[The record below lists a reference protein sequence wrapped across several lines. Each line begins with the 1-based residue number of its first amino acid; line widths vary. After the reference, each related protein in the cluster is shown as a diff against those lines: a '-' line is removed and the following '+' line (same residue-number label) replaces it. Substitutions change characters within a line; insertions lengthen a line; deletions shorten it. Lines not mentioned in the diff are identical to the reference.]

1 MIKQEHIQA
10 IIEDP
15 KGFLLQGRNIKA
27 LIAAKRVRIEEWR
40 KIAEDISV
48 TLKEDGGSGPT
59 GYKQSTVENAVCNIV
74 DLENEIIAEIENL
87 ANLEKVIAEVI
98 RVFVADDRHKLI
110 LEMRYVNHFKL
121 EEIALR
127 LNYAFRWVQR
137 LNGQALASM
146 KEAALRRVD
155 LVS

>member
-1 MIKQEHIQA
+1 MTREILQA
-10 IIEDP
+10 ISEDP
-15 KGFLLQGRNIKA
+15 KGFMLQGRNIKA
-27 LIAAKRVRIEEWR
+27 VIAAKRARIEEWR
-40 KIAEDISV
+40 KIATDISV
-48 TLKEDGGSGPT
+48 TLKEDGGAGPS

-87 ANLEKVIAEVI
+87 ANIERIIAEAI
-98 RVFVADDRHKLI
+98 RVLLTDDRHKVI

-137 LNGQALASM
+137 LNGQALVEM

-155 LVS
+155 LAL